1 MAKQKF
7 KITNWPTYN
16 KALINRGSI
25 TFWLDDEAIQAWY
38 ESATPSSRGRPQR
51 YSDLAITTV
60 LVIKRVFRLTLR
72 AAQGFIDS
80 IFSLMNVP
88 LRCPD
93 YSCVS
98 RRAKS
103 VNISFKTP
111 TRGEI
116 AHLVI
121 DSTGLKVFGV
131 NNQLANGQSANQIT
145 LTVVDSYGNPLQG
158 QEVTLTLPQGVT
170 SKTGNTVTTN
180 AAGKVDIELMS
191 TVAGE
196 HNISASVNG
205 AQKTVTVKF
214 NADASTGQANLQ
226 VDTAVQKVANGKDA
240 FTLTATVEDKNG
252 NPVPGSLVTFNLP
265 RGVKP
270 LTGDNVWVKANDE
283 GKAEL
288 QVVSVTAGTYEI
300 TASAGNDQPS
310 NAQSVTFVAD
320 KTTATI
326 SNIEVIGNYALADGK
341 AKQTYKVT
349 VTDANNN
356 LVKDSEVTLTASPA
370 SLNLEPNGTATTNEQ
385 GQAIF
390 TATTIVAA
398 TYTLK
403 AQVSQTNGQVSTK
416 TAESKFVAD
425 DKNAVLTA
433 SSDMQSLV
441 ADGKSTAKLA
451 VTLMSAN
458 NPVGG
463 NMWVDIQ
470 TPEGV
475 TEKDYQFLP
484 SKNDHFVSGKI
495 IRTFSTSKPGVYTFT
510 FNALTYGGYE
520 MKPVTVTITAVDADT
535 AKGEEAMK

>member
-1 MAKQKF
+1 M
-7 KITNWPTYN
+7 
-16 KALINRGSI
+16 
-25 TFWLDDEAIQAWY
+25 
-38 ESATPSSRGRPQR
+38 
-51 YSDLAITTV
+51 
-60 LVIKRVFRLTLR
+60 
-72 AAQGFIDS
+72 
-80 IFSLMNVP
+80 
-88 LRCPD
+88 
-93 YSCVS
+93 
-98 RRAKS
+98 
-103 VNISFKTP
+103 
-111 TRGEI
+111 
-116 AHLVI
+116 
-121 DSTGLKVFGV
+121 
-131 NNQLANGQSANQIT
+131 
-145 LTVVDSYGNPLQG
+145 
-158 QEVTLTLPQGVT
+158 
-170 SKTGNTVTTN
+170 
-180 AAGKVDIELMS
+180 
-191 TVAGE
+191 
-196 HNISASVNG
+196 
-205 AQKTVTVKF
+205 
-214 NADASTGQANLQ
+214 
-226 VDTAVQKVANGKDA
+226 
-240 FTLTATVEDKNG
+240 
-252 NPVPGSLVTFNLP
+252 
-265 RGVKP
+265 
-270 LTGDNVWVKANDE
+270 
-283 GKAEL
+283 
-288 QVVSVTAGTYEI
+288 TAGTYEI

-370 SLNLEPNGTATTNEQ
+370 SLNTEPNGTATTNEQ

-495 IRTFSTSKPGVYTFT
+495 IRTFSTSKR
-510 FNALTYGGYE
+510 ASIHSHLT
-520 MKPVTVTITAVDADT
+520 P
-535 AKGEEAMK
+535 